1 MALTDLEKCYDNIW
15 REGLYFILHSFGV
28 RGDMLLNI
36 KLWVESTVAFPVWNG
51 VECPRVVPKEGLK
64 QGCVLS
70 PVLCVAFMAA
80 LTCNEPD
87 TQCSLHLK
95 PLRKRIFSQGFQ
107 GMQVG
112 LDSELLQETV
122 PCLQFVDDCTML
134 AQNRQQMVQLF
145 MRYENF
151 CSKLRVLVN

>member
-1 MALTDLEKCYDNIW
+1 MNKLGCVHMEMIREKVKAGGEVHVALTDLEKCYDNIW
-15 REGLYFILHSFGV
+15 REDLYFILHSFGV

-70 PVLCVAFMAA
+70 PILCVAFMAA

-87 TQCSLHLK
+87 TQCSPHLRS
-95 PLRKRIFSQGFQ
+95 LRKKIFS
-107 GMQVG
+107 
-112 LDSELLQETV
+112 
-122 PCLQFVDDCTML
+122 
-134 AQNRQQMVQLF
+134 
-145 MRYENF
+145 
-151 CSKLRVLVN
+151 

>member
-1 MALTDLEKCYDNIW
+1 MTREQVKAGGEVHVALTDLGKCYDNIW

-36 KLWVESTVAFPVWNG
+36 KLWIESTVASPVWNEF
-51 VECPRVVPKEGLK
+51 ECPRVVPKEGLK

-87 TQCSLHLK
+87 TQCSPHLK
-95 PLRKRIFSQGFQ
+95 PLRKR
-107 GMQVG
+107 V
-112 LDSELLQETV
+112 LTWV
-122 PCLQFVDDCTML
+122 PGYAGWPRF
-134 AQNRQQMVQLF
+134 
-145 MRYENF
+145 
-151 CSKLRVLVN
+151 

>member
-28 RGDMLLNI
+28 RGAMLLNI

-51 VECPRVVPKEGLK
+51 VECPKVVPREGLK

-80 LTCNEPD
+80 LTCSVPNTHCSPHLEP
-87 TQCSLHLK
+87 LK
-95 PLRKRIFSQGFQ
+95 KKIFSQGFQ
-107 GMQVG
+107 GAEAG
-112 LDSELLQETV
+112 LRSELLKETV
-122 PCLQFVDDCTML
+122 ACLQFVDDCTML
-134 AQNRQQMVQLF
+134 APNRQQMVELF
-145 MRYENF
+145 KRYENF
-151 CSKLRVLVN
+151 CSKL